1 MKKLFGLILILIIAT
16 VAIAEVAFG
25 GTGIIW
31 LKTCGYGGLSLAA
44 VPVTLDTQKILFLTS
59 LKEEYNK
66 LETWLND
73 AEDLSSFVSGGQ
85 TLVFPEA
92 GDDPAVYKN
101 RQTDVDSVEPAETV
115 HKVELDVYDSQ
126 NYKIRN
132 IHLHALPF
140 DKVQYYTRKSADAI
154 VKKEIADAA
163 YAYAPATAGTKRIVI
178 PTTGDVVGGYKTMRL
193 EDIVSLAM
201 ACDNA
206 EFPDG
211 RNLVLPSDLWW
222 QLVNN
227 NEILKGQLKYM
238 QQNGII
244 EAKVVDYYGFK
255 IHKSLGDKLG
265 LGWDVLQSQ
274 KAAQGAAHV
283 GDIVPAALLF
293 CKNQVFRAGG
303 NMEMFYQDKSTNP
316 GGRAYEF
323 GFQHR
328 FKSDFQMS
336 SQRYSGLIYSALDP
350 DGGSVVIDTLA
361 LAMLAL
367 IEGTNINNGVGG
379 DGSNVVTLTNQYP
392 DTIDDSLTDYLL
404 DHLIE
409 FSEETPVI
417 LTVAVTKGGSAVGT
431 TTTIA
436 AGTESIY
443 LSEILK
449 ALVSTTAVRQS
460 ITEAEGD
467 SDVYAITITPKDD
480 VYEGD
485 ITVKAQISKNAVSFA
500 DARTLATT
508 QLSLDID
515 LGS

>member
-92 GDDPAVYKN
+92 GADPAVYKN

-154 VKKEIADAA
+154 VRQEIADAA
-163 YAYAPATAGTKRIVI
+163 YAFAPATAGNKRIVI
-178 PTTGDVVGGYKTMRL
+178 PTTGSVVNGLKSMSID
-193 EDIVSLAM
+193 DIIALAT

-211 RNLVLPSDLWW
+211 RNLVLPSDMWW
-222 QLVNN
+222 QLVNSN
-227 NEILKGQLKYM
+227 TILKGQLERM
-238 QQNGII
+238 QMNGVI
-244 EAKVVDYYGFK
+244 APRVVEYYSIK
-255 IHKSLGDKLG
+255 IHKSLGNKLG
-265 LGWDVLQSQ
+265 VAWDTATSQ
-274 KAAQGAAHV
+274 KADQGAV
-283 GDIVPAALLF
+283 LSGTVVPSALLY
-293 CKNQVFRAGG
+293 CKNEVFRAGG
-303 NMEMFYQDKSTNP
+303 NMEMFFKDKTVNTT
-316 GGRAYEF
+316 GRAYEF

-328 FKSDFQMS
+328 FKADFQMAA
-336 SQRYSGLIYSALDP
+336 QRYSGL
-350 DGGSVVIDTLA
+350 
-361 LAMLAL
+361 
-367 IEGTNINNGVGG
+367 
-379 DGSNVVTLTNQYP
+379 
-392 DTIDDSLTDYLL
+392 
-404 DHLIE
+404 
-409 FSEETPVI
+409 
-417 LTVAVTKGGSAVGT
+417 
-431 TTTIA
+431 
-436 AGTESIY
+436 
-443 LSEILK
+443 
-449 ALVSTTAVRQS
+449 
-460 ITEAEGD
+460 
-467 SDVYAITITPKDD
+467 VYMAP
-480 VYEGD
+480 
-485 ITVKAQISKNAVSFA
+485 NA
-500 DARTLATT
+500 
-508 QLSLDID
+508 
-515 LGS
+515 

>member
-1 MKKLFGLILILIIAT
+1 MKRLFGLIFFLC
-16 VAIAEVAFG
+16 VAAVAVAEVATG
-25 GTGIIW
+25 GTAILW
-31 LKTCGYGGLSLAA
+31 LKTFGYGGLTIANA
-44 VPVTLDTQKILFLTS
+44 PVTLSTQKIVFLTS
-59 LKEEYNK
+59 LKEEYDKIENWM
-66 LETWLND
+66 LE
-73 AEDLSSFVSGGQ
+73 AEDLSAFVEQGQ
-85 TLVFPEA
+85 TLRFPEA
-92 GDDPAVYKN
+92 GADPAVYKN
-101 RQTDVDSVEPAETV
+101 RVTDVDSVEPTETTHDV
-115 HKVELDVYDSQ
+115 QLDVYDSQ

-140 DKVQYYTRKSADAI
+140 NKVQHYTRKSADAI

-163 YAYAPATAGTKRIVI
+163 YAFAPATAGNKRIVI
-178 PTTGDVVGGYKTMRL
+178 ATSGPIVGGYKSMRL
-193 EDIVSLAM
+193 EDIVALAM

-244 EAKVVDYYGFK
+244 EPKVVDYYGFK

-328 FKSDFQMS
+328 FKADFQMS

-350 DGGSVVIDTLA
+350 AGGSVVVDTLA
-361 LAMLAL
+361 IAMLQL
-367 IEGTNINNGVGG
+367 IEGTNLTNAISGA
-379 DGSNVVTLTNQYP
+379 GSNVVTLTNQYP
-392 DTIDDSLTDYLL
+392 DAVDDLLTDYLL

-417 LTVAVTKGGSAVGT
+417 LTVAVTKGGSAIGT

-436 AGTESIY
+436 AGTTSIY

-449 ALVSTTAVRQS
+449 ALVSTTAVRES

-467 SDVYAITITPKDD
+467 SDVYAITITPTGD
-480 VYEGD
+480 VFAGD
-485 ITVKAQISKNAVSFA
+485 ITVKTQVSKNAVSFA

-508 QLSLDID
+508 QVTLDID
-515 LGS
+515 LS